1 MMVREI
7 KFRVWDKTNK
17 RMGLIINID
26 YFHELSGIL
35 LYRLFYYD
43 LDEDVEDWANN
54 CITGD
59 EGILMQY
66 TGLKDKNGK
75 EIYEGDLMTHPD
87 FKVKD
92 VGSVTFLKGC
102 FLLSGW
108 DCVRTD
114 FSKGEVIGNIYENP
128 ELL

>member
-1 MMVREI
+1 VVFKEPEMREI

-17 RMGLIINID
+17 RMGWVVSID
-26 YFHELSGIL
+26 YFHELSGNL

-54 CITGD
+54 CITGY

-75 EIYEGDLMTHPD
+75 EIYEGDVVDICRHGDEEFIYQVIVRRIYAGFQIIFMGVDLH
-87 FKVKD
+87 
-92 VGSVTFLKGC
+92 GLK
-102 FLLSGW
+102 L
-108 DCVRTD
+108 
-114 FSKGEVIGNIYENP
+114 
-128 ELL
+128 